1 MMQLIK
7 LELLMFRIR
16 NVGGIL
22 CTTVRKQ
29 EEEENGD

>member
-1 MMQLIK
+1 MMQLLK

-16 NVGGIL
+16 NVGGVL

-29 EEEENGD
+29 EQKENGD

>member
-1 MMQLIK
+1 MMQLVR

-16 NVGGIL
+16 NVGGVL

-29 EEEENGD
+29 EEKDDGD